1 MLENVNIVLHHKG
14 LIGLIVAIYYDLK
27 TRFFRRVLKK
37 RYIKKRIFD
46 YWMYLAIEDRGIS
59 RTLLLFGNREADHKL
74 IFEKAIRKGM
84 TVLDLGANIGYYVM
98 MERNLVGH
106 TGHIIAVEPVPSNFE
121 LLKRNVELNNIKNI
135 QLLQMAGAN
144 NDGTAT
150 LHMSKT
156 SNHHTFHR
164 KDAGFL
170 SGETIEVK
178 TMTVPSL
185 MRKYGKADLMRMDI
199 QGHEVEVMN
208 GMIAAIERGEIGPMI
223 VFEVHR
229 RFYGPDNDMEAT
241 LRRLFKNGYHGRYV
255 GSSSESGTNIVES
268 MGYEG
273 GPGMRADFTIRKV
286 FENIEDEHL
295 IDLVCHCGGVRTV
308 LLAKRETA

>member
-1 MLENVNIVLHHKG
+1 
-14 LIGLIVAIYYDLK
+14 
-27 TRFFRRVLKK
+27 
-37 RYIKKRIFD
+37 
-46 YWMYLAIEDRGIS
+46 MYLDTEDRGIS
-59 RTLLLFGNREADHKL
+59 RTLLLFGDREADHKL
-74 IFEKAIRKGM
+74 IFEKAIREGM

-98 MERNLVGH
+98 MERNLVGRM
-106 TGHIIAVEPVPSNFE
+106 GHIIAVEPVPSNVK
-121 LLKRNVELNNIKNI
+121 LLKRNVELNNIENI
-135 QLLQMAGAN
+135 QILQMAGAGS
-144 NDGTAT
+144 DGTAT
-150 LHMSKT
+150 MYMTKT

-170 SGETIEVK
+170 SGETIEVE

-185 MRKYGKADLMRMDI
+185 MKKYGKADLMRMDI

-208 GMIAAIERGEIGPMI
+208 GMVESIERGEIEPMI

-229 RFYGPDNDMEAT
+229 RFYGPDNDMDAA
-241 LRRLFKNGYHGRYV
+241 LRRFFANGYHGRYV
-255 GSSSESGTNIVES
+255 GSSTESGTKIVES
-268 MGYEG
+268 MGYKG
-273 GPGMRADFTIRKV
+273 GPELRSDFITRKV